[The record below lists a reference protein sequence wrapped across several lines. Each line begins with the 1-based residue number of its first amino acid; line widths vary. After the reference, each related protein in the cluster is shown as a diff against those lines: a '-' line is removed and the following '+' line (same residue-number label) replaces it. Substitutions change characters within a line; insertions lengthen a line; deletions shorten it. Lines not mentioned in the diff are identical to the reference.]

1 MMENISTLNVAAT
14 MSEKRIMRNSD
25 RKLTVEEKMMENPVM
40 SDLIAEGGENFFNY
54 LEWHGLTNEDN
65 MLVLSS
71 RHHYY
76 YDPNELQAVTTLI
89 NVKKLNLIKHL
100 DTFLNSI
107 EHVLSPESNFI
118 GCFSDWK
125 TQKGTGLTSRMYKGF
140 INFIDSKID
149 VDYDKKDV
157 SKLLESHGFKVMDM
171 TEINGLT
178 YFRAQ
183 NLGMQ
188 AN

>member
-1 MMENISTLNVAAT
+1 MMENISTLSAT
-14 MSEKRIMRNSD
+14 GKINEKSTMRNFGMTTLNED
-25 RKLTVEEKMMENPVM
+25 RTLENPVM
-40 SDLIAEGGENFFNY
+40 SDLKAEGAENFFNY
-54 LEWHGLTNEDN
+54 LEWHGLANEVN

-76 YDPNELQAVTTLI
+76 YDPNELQGITTLI
-89 NVKKLNLIKHL
+89 NIKKLNLIRHL
-100 DTFLNSI
+100 DSFLQSI
-107 EHVLSPESNFI
+107 VHVLSPESNFI

-125 TQKGTGLTSRMYKGF
+125 TQKENGITSRMYKGF
-140 INFIDSKID
+140 LNFIDSRID
-149 VDYDKKDV
+149 MDFDKKDV
-157 SKLLESHGFKVMDM
+157 SKLLESYGFRVMDM

-183 NLGMQ
+183 NLGFQ

>member
-1 MMENISTLNVAAT
+1 MMENISALNVTGKIGAKST
-14 MSEKRIMRNSD
+14 MRNSG
-25 RKLTVEEKMMENPVM
+25 RTNFNEEEAMENPVM
-40 SDLIAEGGENFFNY
+40 NDLIAEGGENFLNY

-71 RHHYY
+71 KRHYY
-76 YDPNELQAVTTLI
+76 YDPNELRNITTLI

-100 DTFLNSI
+100 DAFLQSV
-107 EHVLSPESNFI
+107 EYVLSPESNFI

-125 TQKGTGLTSRMYKGF
+125 TQKGIGLTSRMYKGF

-149 VDYDKKDV
+149 VDYDKRDV
-157 SKLLESHGFKVMDM
+157 SKLLESHGFRVMDM

-183 NLGMQ
+183 NLGIQ

>member
-1 MMENISTLNVAAT
+1 MMENISTLNGT
-14 MSEKRIMRNSD
+14 GKLSEKSIMRNSD
-25 RKLTVEEKMMENPVM
+25 RTINEEVKTMENPVM

-100 DTFLNSI
+100 DTFLHSI

-125 TQKGTGLTSRMYKGF
+125 TQKGSGITSRMYKGF